1 MKKIT
6 GLYIFLLIG
15 FHFSL
20 TAQTDTISQRIVLVG
35 DAGELTNGRHPV
47 VDAIKQFIKLD
58 KKTTVI
64 FLGDN
69 LYDSGLPD
77 DQSALYQQS
86 KAVLDSQL
94 SVVEGTQAQ
103 VIMIPGNHDWNN
115 GARDGYET
123 IIREQVYVDLL
134 NKPNVLFYPKD
145 GCPGPVEVPLGNDV
159 TLIIFDSQWWIHT
172 YDKPGI
178 ESDCDSKTPEELTS
192 QIEDIVTRNAKKLV
206 LLASHHPFKSNS
218 VHGGNFQLK
227 QHIFPLTDIK
237 KSLFIPLPVIGSIYP
252 IVRSVFGTPQD
263 LSHPNYVNMINK
275 VTEAVKDC
283 ARLRAREG
291 GAVAT
296 FLRATR

>member
-20 TAQTDTISQRIVLVG
+20 TAQTDTISQRIILIG

-58 KKTTVI
+58 KKTTVL

-77 DQSALYQQS
+77 DQTVQYQAA

-94 SVVEGTQAQ
+94 SVVEGTQAR

-123 IIREQVYVDLL
+123 IIREQLYVDLL
-134 NKPNVLFYPKD
+134 NKPNVQFFPKD
-145 GCPGPVEVPLGNDV
+145 GCPGPVK
-159 TLIIFDSQWWIHT
+159 
-172 YDKPGI
+172 Y
-178 ESDCDSKTPEELTS
+178 
-192 QIEDIVTRNAKKLV
+192 
-206 LLASHHPFKSNS
+206 LLE
-218 VHGGNFQLK
+218 
-227 QHIFPLTDIK
+227 
-237 KSLFIPLPVIGSIYP
+237 
-252 IVRSVFGTPQD
+252 
-263 LSHPNYVNMINK
+263 MM
-275 VTEAVKDC
+275 
-283 ARLRAREG
+283 
-291 GAVAT
+291 
-296 FLRATR
+296 